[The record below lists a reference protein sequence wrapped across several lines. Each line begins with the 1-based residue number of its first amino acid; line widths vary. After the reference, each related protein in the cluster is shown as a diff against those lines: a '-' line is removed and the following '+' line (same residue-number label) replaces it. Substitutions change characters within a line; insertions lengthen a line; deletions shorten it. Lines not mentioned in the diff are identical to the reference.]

1 MTSVNSAIR
10 IDKWLWFA
18 RFFRS
23 RSLAGKVC
31 LSGRIRV
38 DGVLVE
44 KAHYNIR
51 IGQVVTFPQAHR
63 IRVVKVLQ
71 LGLRRG
77 PAAEAAGLYQN
88 MSDETT
94 RVPRIRAVSPKP
106 VNKWYKHER
115 NKDVW

>member
-31 LSGRIRV
+31 LSCRIRV

-63 IRVVKVLQ
+63 IRVVKVLG
-71 LGLRRG
+71 LGSRRG
-77 PAAEAAGLYQN
+77 PVAEASGLYQD
-88 MSDETT
+88 MSDEIEP
-94 RVPRIRAVSPKP
+94 VPRIRGVSPRP
-106 VNKWYKHER
+106 VSKWNKRDR
-115 NKDVW
+115 NRDVW